1 MKQHSLLNEMAH
13 SVTAKWLW
21 TLNPHDMTSLIISK
35 YVRNVLILKLYQC
48 SIAHQEE
55 CLTQDEMKDP
65 SFICELLDLG
75 TYKFVPSVLC
85 LA

>member
-35 YVRNVLILKLYQC
+35 YVLILKLYQC

-55 CLTQDEMKDP
+55 CLTQDGKRDP
-65 SFICELLDLG
+65 FLHVN
-75 TYKFVPSVLC
+75 F
-85 LA
+85 